1 MRRFRIF
8 IGGSVGGII
17 FSREMGGGGSYRSYG
32 NCIGNYILVL
42 PWKGSESI
50 IHTKLL
56 HAVIHDMNVFAIRH
70 EHISDRNSQA
80 THLYIHVHFLQDLL
94 SLFIF

>member
-17 FSREMGGGGSYRSYG
+17 FFREMGGGGSYRSYG

-70 EHISDRNSQA
+70 EHISDRNS
-80 THLYIHVHFLQDLL
+80 
-94 SLFIF
+94 